1 MGRWGDWLWWRAGD
15 RLGLDFHWLRWFRGR
30 HWSFNWR
37 LRDDRRG
44 GRGWRR
50 WRFGN
55 WLRWFGFRFR
65 FDWFRLYDGG
75 RFLGHFGF
83 RLRRRRDFG
92 RDWSLLDPLCFHMV
106 TVLQVV

>member
-1 MGRWGDWLWWRAGD
+1 MVMLLPQACERASSAIGPT
-15 RLGLDFHWLRWFRGR
+15 
-30 HWSFNWR
+30 WR
-37 LRDDRRG
+37 LRDDRRS

-92 RDWSLLDPLCFHMV
+92 RDWRLLDPLCFHWV
-106 TVLQVV
+106 REEAVRFEGKRGVSGALQGGL